1 MLISDMLTLLLG
13 IFGSAIA
20 YFIVRYV
27 LLNLE
32 EMGRMEERLRK
43 AEEENH
49 RLKIQAAILAKPKT
63 VDETINDLNA
73 GRF

>member
-1 MLISDMLTLLLG
+1 
-13 IFGSAIA
+13 
-20 YFIVRYV
+20 
-27 LLNLE
+27 
-32 EMGRMEERLRK
+32 MEERLRK